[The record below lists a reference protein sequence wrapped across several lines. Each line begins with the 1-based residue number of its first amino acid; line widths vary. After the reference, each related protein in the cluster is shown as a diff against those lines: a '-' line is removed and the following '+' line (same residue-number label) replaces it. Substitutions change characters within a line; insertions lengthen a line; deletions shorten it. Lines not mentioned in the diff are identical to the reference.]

1 MGTGNNRYAETL
13 EFLYSQLPAFER
25 DGASAY
31 KPGLDRARAL
41 ESAFGNPHAAFPA
54 IHIAGT
60 NGKGST
66 AHTLAAIL
74 QAAGYRTGLFTSPH
88 LLDFRERIKVDGEMI
103 SEEAVIEFVDRFKKA
118 NLDIAPS
125 FFELTTTM
133 AFEHFRKSGVDI
145 AVIETGLGGRLD
157 STNII
162 SPVLSIITNIS
173 LDHTGLLG
181 DTRALIAA
189 EKAGIIKPCTPV
201 VIGESDDEV
210 RPVFEAKSSELAA
223 PIIFSDEE
231 KPVTSYEI
239 VDGKPHY
246 STAAYGEIVG
256 ELRGDYQFNNAATI
270 LTVVG
275 VLQTLG
281 YNLTPDAVKYGFEHV
296 CNLTGLMGR
305 WMKIAENPAVICDTG
320 HNAGGWK
327 YLAPQIDGLP
337 GKKHIVI
344 GFVDDKDVNGILT
357 MIAAEIKDCRLY
369 FTQPSNH
376 RALPAS
382 IVREIANVH
391 GLDGEV
397 FATVEDAYK
406 KALADAGKGDSV
418 YVGGSSYVV
427 ADFLTY
433 LSEITSLR

>member
-1 MGTGNNRYAETL
+1 MGTGNKRYAKTL

-31 KPGLDRARAL
+31 KPGLDRALAL
-41 ESAFGNPHAAFPA
+41 EASFGNPHTSFPT

-74 QAAGYRTGLFTSPH
+74 QSAGYRTGLFTSPH

-103 SEEAVIEFVDRFKKA
+103 TEEEVIDFVDRFQAA

-133 AFEHFRKSGVDI
+133 AFEHFRNRNVDI

-162 SPVLSIITNIS
+162 IPVLSVITNIS

-181 DTRALIAA
+181 NTRALIAA
-189 EKAGIIKPCTPV
+189 EKAGIIKAGTPV
-201 VIGESDDEV
+201 VIGERDSETG
-210 RPVFEAKSSELAA
+210 PVFDAKAA
-223 PIIFSDEE
+223 EVKAPVIYSPEQHPIIG
-231 KPVTSYEI
+231 YETEN
-239 VDGKPHY
+239 GQPHY
-246 STAAYGEIVG
+246 LTEEYGEIVG
-256 ELRGDYQFNNAATI
+256 ELNGDYQLSNAATI
-270 LTVVG
+270 LVAVDTLRG
-275 VLQTLG
+275 LG
-281 YNLTPDAVKYGFEHV
+281 YRLTPDAVKRGFGHV
-296 CNLTGLMGR
+296 CELTGLMGR
-305 WMKIAENPAVICDTG
+305 WMMVGKSPVVICDTG

-337 GKKHIVI
+337 GTKHIVI
-344 GFVDDKDVNGILT
+344 GFVDDKDVSGILR
-357 MIAAEIKDCRLY
+357 MISDSIKNYRFY

-376 RALPAS
+376 RALAAAA
-382 IVREIANVH
+382 VREIAIGY

-397 FATVEDAYK
+397 FDTVSDAYK

-433 LSEITSLR
+433 LNS

>member
-1 MGTGNNRYAETL
+1 MGTGKKRYAETI

-41 ESAFGNPHAAFPA
+41 ESTFANPHTSFPA

-74 QAAGYRTGLFTSPH
+74 QSAGYRTGLFTSPH

-103 SEEAVIEFVDRFKKA
+103 PEGEVIDFVERFKNA
-118 NLDIAPS
+118 GLEIAPS

-133 AFEHFRKSGVDI
+133 AFEHFRKRRVDI

-162 SPVLSIITNIS
+162 SPILSVITNIS

-189 EKAGIIKPCTPV
+189 EKAGIIKPYTPV

-210 RPVFEAKSSELAA
+210 RPVFESKASELSA
-223 PIIFSDEE
+223 PIIFTEE
-231 KPVTSYEI
+231 EQPVKSYRI

-246 STAAYGEIVG
+246 VTEKYGEIVG
-256 ELRGDYQFNNAATI
+256 ELRGDYQLSNAATI
-270 LTVVG
+270 LTAVG
-275 VLQTLG
+275 VLRKLG
-281 YNLTPDAVKYGFEHV
+281 YDITSDAVKTGFEQV
-296 CNLTGLMGR
+296 CELTGLMGR
-305 WMKIAENPAVICDTG
+305 WMKIGNNPVVICDTG
-320 HNAGGWK
+320 HNAGGWR

-344 GFVDDKDVNGILT
+344 GFVDDKDVRGILK
-357 MIAAEIKDCRLY
+357 MIATDVTDCRLY

-376 RALPAS
+376 RALPAET
-382 IVREIANVH
+382 VREIASEV

-397 FATVEDAYK
+397 FTSVDSAYK

-433 LSEITSLR
+433 LREITSLR